1 MAINNLEQAAMTAAS
16 TGVTPTRVPQYEDR
30 PGDEWMSYV
39 PEAYGQ
45 LPDAIRRQRQR
56 EVSELESGIPEAIRQ
71 AAQPM
76 ARRGLYGSGL
86 QLEDIGQ
93 AALQRQIAID
103 KAKTLAEIDPLK
115 AQIAMGDLAQQRGT
129 QRAQESRRRYE
140 KEEAYSQQQKA
151 RDDLMRQAMGASAL
165 KLASSG
171 PLGKYLGLAE
181 DSVLEKYIKAKYGIG
196 GAASRT
202 LMGDLKNLLGLGGSP
217 VTADAMTLE
226 ELGGGTP
233 LIYNKAMSDAAV
245 KAEQARQQEYFNK
258 TSGTGTGTPQ
268 KATSGTG
275 TPQKLITGTAGTF
288 LSQLDKMTPEQIEG
302 LGKGFGGPDV
312 EYDPVY
318 DESVVSDIG
327 TDQFNID
334 QQLDQ
339 IRNLDIDDA
348 KLAAEE
354 LGAGIGWNYPD
365 NITDT
370 GINIEEGFNEDY
382 FKELT
387 QGFDDPEWLSP
398 YPEIYSDPDIIK
410 AYDSGLDDEGWGGTV
425 PGQSLS
431 PQPGEDVPN
440 VVDWI
445 KGLFSDSSDATTTGV
460 SGDNLFASAGI
471 RDWSQVDDVW
481 RGSAP
486 QINTGDNNFSE
497 TISEWFEG
505 NKTIPED
512 ISNLASDAVS
522 AVKDLTGNL
531 VNPSTAI
538 SLALSAAQGGIKNV
552 LSNPLSLIGNKVLAS
567 QGLLPTSLSTIAKLP
582 GAIGSAIASPSTAL
596 GGTLGG
602 AAGAAAVIGA
612 PMALIGAGI
621 ASNRKARA
629 QAEIEEK
636 KNRTGSARYNFVP
649 GELWMAGNKRT
660 SPVLD
665 EANTNFRYTDEL
677 TGMHIIYEQ
686 DPRRPVMGGDSLSKR
701 GEDFAREAGIDY
713 TTPDPDI
720 QNTSQ
725 KWLGKQQVYSELI
738 PELKPVFMAG
748 LKGQMP
754 RNQTEDMVAKVT
766 NRYFQENPNISEI
779 YRLNK
784 KIEYLTEQNKSE
796 GDSFVEGQITDLE
809 FQREGLKEN
818 VPEGWKKVK
827 AFKPMPVIISIEEE
841 EQE

>member
-1 MAINNLEQAAMTAAS
+1 
-16 TGVTPTRVPQYEDR
+16 
-30 PGDEWMSYV
+30 
-39 PEAYGQ
+39 
-45 LPDAIRRQRQR
+45 
-56 EVSELESGIPEAIRQ
+56 
-71 AAQPM
+71 
-76 ARRGLYGSGL
+76 
-86 QLEDIGQ
+86 
-93 AALQRQIAID
+93 
-103 KAKTLAEIDPLK
+103 
-115 AQIAMGDLAQQRGT
+115 
-129 QRAQESRRRYE
+129 
-140 KEEAYSQQQKA
+140 
-151 RDDLMRQAMGASAL
+151 
-165 KLASSG
+165 
-171 PLGKYLGLAE
+171 
-181 DSVLEKYIKAKYGIG
+181 
-196 GAASRT
+196 
-202 LMGDLKNLLGLGGSP
+202 
-217 VTADAMTLE
+217 MTLE

-258 TSGTGTGTPQ
+258 TSGTGTGT
-268 KATSGTG
+268 GTG
-275 TPQKLITGTAGTF
+275 TPQKLITGTGAGAAGAAGAGAAGTF

-302 LGKGFGGPDV
+302 LGKGFEGPDV

-370 GINIEEGFNEDY
+370 GINVEEGFVSP
-382 FKELT
+382 ELT

-410 AYDSGLDDEGWGGTV
+410 AYESGLDDEGWGGTV

-431 PQPGEDVPN
+431 PQPGEPVPN
-440 VVDWI
+440 IVDWI

-486 QINTGDNNFSE
+486 QINTGDNNLSE

-531 VNPSTAI
+531 VTPSTAI

-677 TGMHIIYEQ
+677 TGMHIIYEE

-713 TTPDPDI
+713 TNPDPDI

-779 YRLNK
+779 YKLNK
-784 KIEYLTEQNKSE
+784 DIEEMTAYNATEA
-796 GDSFVEGQITDLE
+796 DSFVEQEIQELIEERNKLVET
-809 FQREGLKEN
+809 
-818 VPEGWKKVK
+818 VPEKWKK
-827 AFKPMPVIISIEEE
+827 ATGFSPQIIVVSIDE
-841 EQE
+841 EQGE

>member
-1 MAINNLEQAAMTAAS
+1 MNDVKRGTLWQRLAKGDFTKLSERHYLQFPETINRELMKDEIILMQEQGVFLTAD
-16 TGVTPTRVPQYEDR
+16 GIHKMGRIITPTQYMDKIKSGVSLTNDAAIGK
-30 PGDEWMSYV
+30 GDE
-39 PEAYGQ
+39 EAHRLAKDLIYLDTIPDSKALHEIAIAKRQ
-45 LPDAIRRQRQR
+45 LG
-56 EVSELESGIPEAIRQ
+56 EVSRI
-71 AAQPM
+71 
-76 ARRGLYGSGL
+76 
-86 QLEDIGQ
+86 
-93 AALQRQIAID
+93 
-103 KAKTLAEIDPLK
+103 
-115 AQIAMGDLAQQRGT
+115 
-129 QRAQESRRRYE
+129 
-140 KEEAYSQQQKA
+140 
-151 RDDLMRQAMGASAL
+151 
-165 KLASSG
+165 
-171 PLGKYLGLAE
+171 
-181 DSVLEKYIKAKYGIG
+181 
-196 GAASRT
+196 
-202 LMGDLKNLLGLGGSP
+202 
-217 VTADAMTLE
+217 
-226 ELGGGTP
+226 
-233 LIYNKAMSDAAV
+233 MSDKSKDNNKKFAEV
-245 KAEQARQQEYFNK
+245 KHYKDLYN
-258 TSGTGTGTPQ
+258 
-268 KATSGTG
+268 
-275 TPQKLITGTAGTF
+275 
-288 LSQLDKMTPEQIEG
+288 
-302 LGKGFGGPDV
+302 
-312 EYDPVY
+312 
-318 DESVVSDIG
+318 
-327 TDQFNID
+327 N
-334 QQLDQ
+334 
-339 IRNLDIDDA
+339 
-348 KLAAEE
+348 
-354 LGAGIGWNYPD
+354 
-365 NITDT
+365 
-370 GINIEEGFNEDY
+370 
-382 FKELT
+382 
-387 QGFDDPEWLSP
+387 
-398 YPEIYSDPDIIK
+398 IIK

-701 GEDFAREAGIDY
+701 GQDFAREAGIEY
-713 TTPDPDI
+713 TNPDPDI